1 MKKTEFEQ
9 SVKRIAAL
17 FLSLMLVMLMLQ
29 PLTAHAEE
37 RGQQVIRVAFPTQEG
52 MSFVGHSGKVTG
64 YNYDYLEKISEY
76 TGWKM
81 DYVLYASNDGNE
93 AVGSAITDLENGK
106 VELMGPLLKNPSTEE
121 QFEFPEHSYGTV
133 YTTLNALTS
142 SGLREQNLVN
152 LDVLRVGLWEQAV
165 TRNSEAIAYLE
176 AEKIPYEITYY
187 DSWDAQKQGLID
199 GDVDVITSVSLSPV
213 SNARIVAQFAPRPYY
228 FAAPKGETELIR
240 ELDETIEKID
250 QTEPKL
256 QDTLYDKYFRTVND
270 SFLMTENEAALLKKM
285 GTVQVLC
292 VDDDAPYTYQKDGQ
306 PAGML
311 VSILDDFAKE
321 TGVTMNYTFC
331 STREEAKQLVDS
343 RHFDMLIG
351 LQLTSGMCAE
361 YGFINSAPVL
371 ETATAYVQ
379 SPTGTGGKRIALV
392 KGLEEQIET
401 SEYDET
407 ILCEDEKSAIKAV
420 TSGKADLAA
429 GNRSVLDYYLYE
441 MGSTLVT
448 SVIPGQDQKIC
459 AAVSR
464 DCDTQ
469 FLAIL
474 NNYFYSLSEADLAAY
489 LSNGNEHSD
498 SFSPMAFVRRHPE
511 QATLFIL
518 VFAGTIAAVII
529 LLATRSAKQQAAM
542 QKEQAEMQE
551 QHNQQLRDALE
562 IAQDANAAKTT
573 FLSNMSHD
581 IRTPMNAVMGFA
593 MLLNREPGDP
603 VKVREYAR
611 KINAASNH
619 LLGLINDI
627 LDISKIESGKIALNQ
642 TVFSINE
649 LMESINVVIR
659 PQSGAKKQTFQINM
673 GNMEHELYVGDKV
686 RVNQILINLL
696 SNAIK
701 YTQMEGHITFTIE
714 DLGPTSKAVEKI
726 RFVVADDGY
735 GISEDFQKIIFDPF
749 TRAESTLVNKEV
761 GSGLGLAITKNIVE
775 LMGGTITVESKVGE
789 GSTFTVE
796 LPLRIPHEEQDDS
809 FWEKHSVARIL
820 VADDDPDVVAGI
832 RQMMEGSGVEI
843 ESASDGRT
851 ALEMVRKEYSEGREY
866 NTIILDWQ
874 MPVMNGLDAA
884 KEIRQIIPIDT
895 PVLFLT
901 SYDWS
906 SIETQALEIDI
917 DGFLSKPFTK
927 INLMEKLI
935 DVERFKSSVTRPDI
949 AIDLKGLHF
958 LAAED
963 NALNAE
969 ILVEILKHEGATC
982 DVAENGQIAVE
993 MFTHA
998 PAGTYDAV
1006 LMDIMMPVLNG
1017 YDATRAIRQSGHPEA
1032 MTIPIIAMTANAFV
1046 RDVQDAL
1053 DAGMNAHLAKPLD
1066 LDALKNT
1073 LGSCLNH

>member
-1 MKKTEFEQ
+1 MQKKAEFSIRQ
-9 SVKRIAAL
+9 FAAV
-17 FLSLMLVMLMLQ
+17 FLSIVMVLLLLQ
-29 PLTAHAEE
+29 PLTVHAEE
-37 RGQQVIRVAFPTQEG
+37 AEPNTIRVAFPSQEG
-52 MSFVGHSGKVTG
+52 MSFIGHSGKVTG

-81 DYVLYASNDGNE
+81 DYVLYASDDGNE
-93 AVGSAITDLENGK
+93 AVGSAIADLQSGN
-106 VELMGPLLKNPSTEE
+106 VELMGPLLKNAATEE
-121 QFEFPEHSYGTV
+121 MFEFPEHSYGTV

-142 SGLREQNLVN
+142 SGLREQNLIN
-152 LDVLRVGLWEQAV
+152 LDVLRVGLWEQAT
-165 TRNSEAIAYLE
+165 TRNSEVIAYLD

-187 DSWDAQKQGLID
+187 DSYDAQHQALLD
-199 GDVDVITSVSLSPV
+199 GEVDVMSSVSLSPIA
-213 SNARIVAQFAPRPYY
+213 NTRIVAQFVPRPYY
-228 FAAPKGETELIR
+228 FAAPKGRTDIAKT
-240 ELDETIEKID
+240 LDETIAKID

-256 QDTLYDKYFRTVND
+256 QDTLYDKYFRTVEG
-270 SFLMTENEAALLKKM
+270 SFLLTADETAALKAL
-285 GTVQVLC
+285 GTVRVLC
-292 VDDDAPYTYQKDGQ
+292 VDGDAPYAYKKDGQ

-311 VSILDDFAKE
+311 VSLLNDFAADAGI
-321 TGVTMNYTFC
+321 TVDYTFC
-331 STREEAKQLVDS
+331 ANRAEAEKMMQNQS
-343 RHFDMLIG
+343 FDLLIG
-351 LQLTSGMCAE
+351 LQLTSSSCAQ

-371 ETATAYVQ
+371 EPGIAYVQ
-379 SPTGTGGKRIALV
+379 APNGTGTGRIALV
-392 KGLEEQIET
+392 KGLEEQIDT
-401 SEYDET
+401 ADYDET
-407 ILCEDEKSAIKAV
+407 ILCDSEEDVIKAV

-429 GNRSVLDYYLYE
+429 GDRSVFEYYLYE
-441 MGSTLVT
+441 MGSELVT
-448 SVIPGQDQKIC
+448 SMIPGQNQKVC
-459 AAVSR
+459 VAVSR
-464 DCDTQ
+464 NSDTT
-469 FLAIL
+469 FLTVL
-474 NNYFYSLSEADLAAY
+474 NNYIYSLSEAELASY
-489 LSNGNEHSD
+489 LSIGNEHSD
-498 SFSPMAFVRRHPE
+498 SFSPLNFVRRHPV
-511 QATLFIL
+511 QAVLIIL
-518 VFAGTIAAVII
+518 VFAGIIALVII
-529 LLATRSAKQQAAM
+529 VLVTRSAKQQAKM

-551 QHNQQLRDALE
+551 LHNAQLKDALQ

-593 MLLNREPGDP
+593 MLLNREPNDP

-649 LMESINVVIR
+649 LLESINVVIR
-659 PQSGAKKQTFQINM
+659 PQSGAKKQEFKISM
-673 GNMEHELYVGDKV
+673 GEMKHELYVGDKV
-686 RVNQILINLL
+686 RINQILINLL

-701 YTQMEGHITFTIE
+701 YTPLEGHISFTIT
-714 DLGPTSKAVEKI
+714 DLGPTSTAVEKI
-726 RFVVADDGY
+726 RFEVTDDGY
-735 GISEDFQKIIFDPF
+735 GVSEDFQKIIFDPF
-749 TRAESTLVNKEV
+749 TRAESTTVNKEV
-761 GSGLGLAITKNIVE
+761 GSGLGLAITKNIVD
-775 LMGGTITVESKVGE
+775 LMGGTITLQSELGK

-809 FWEKHSVARIL
+809 FWEKHSVSRVL
-820 VADDDPDVVAGI
+820 VADDDPNVVEGI
-832 RQMMEGSGVEI
+832 RSMMEGSGVTI
-843 ESASDGRT
+843 ESAKDGQI
-851 ALEMVRKEYSEGREY
+851 ALDMVKKEYAENREY
-866 NTIILDWQ
+866 DTIILDWQ

-949 AIDLKGLHF
+949 KIELDGLHF

-969 ILVEILKHEGATC
+969 ILVEILKHEGASC
-982 DVAENGQIAVE
+982 EIAENGQIAVD
-993 MFTHA
+993 MFTSA
-998 PAGTYDAV
+998 PEGTYDAI
-1006 LMDIMMPVLNG
+1006 LMDVMMPVLNG
-1017 YDATRAIRQSGHPEA
+1017 YDATRLIRQSSHPEA

-1046 RDVQDAL
+1046 KDVQDAL

>member
-1 MKKTEFEQ
+1 MEKIRQKATG
-9 SVKRIAAL
+9 IAAV
-17 FLSLMLVMLMLQ
+17 FLSLVMVLLLAQ
-29 PLTAHAEE
+29 PMAAYAEE
-37 RGQQVIRVAFPTQEG
+37 PEQKTIRVAFPTQEG

-64 YNYDYLEKISEY
+64 YNYDYLEKIAEY
-76 TGWKM
+76 TGWQM

-93 AVGSAITDLENGK
+93 AVGSAITDLQNGN
-106 VELMGPLLKNPSTEE
+106 VDLMGPLLKNEATEE
-121 QFEFPEHSYGTV
+121 MFEFPEHSYGTV

-142 SGLREQNLVN
+142 SNLREQNLIN
-152 LDVLRVGLWEQAV
+152 LDVLRVGLWEQAT
-165 TRNSEAIAYLE
+165 TRNSEVIAYLD

-187 DSWDAQKQGLID
+187 DSADAQKQGLLN
-199 GDVDVITSVSLSPV
+199 GEVDVISSVSLSPV

-228 FAAPKGETELIR
+228 FAAPKGQTELVKT
-240 ELDETIEKID
+240 LDAAIDKIN

-256 QDTLYDKYFRTVND
+256 QDTLYDKFFKNVDD
-270 SFLMTENEAALLKKM
+270 SFLLTNEEATLLKEM
-285 GTVQVLC
+285 GTVKVLC
-292 VDDDAPYTYQKDGQ
+292 VDDEAPYSYQKDGQ

-311 VSILDDFAKE
+311 VSILDDFAEE
-321 TGVTMNYTFC
+321 TGVTMEYTFC
-331 STREEAKQLVDS
+331 QTRDEAKELLKEQ
-343 RHFDMLIG
+343 HFDLLIG
-351 LQLTSGMCAE
+351 LQLTSKMCAE
-361 YGFINSAPVL
+361 FGFINSAPVL
-371 ETATAYVQ
+371 ETAVSYVQ
-379 SPTGTGGKRIALV
+379 SPSGNGGKRIALV
-392 KGLEEQIET
+392 EGLEEQIET

-407 ILCEDEKSAIKAV
+407 ILCEDEKTAIQAV
-420 TSGKADLAA
+420 SSGKADLAA
-429 GNRSVLDYYLYE
+429 GNRSIIDYYLYE
-441 MGSTLVT
+441 LGSSLVT
-448 SVIPGQDQKIC
+448 SVIPGQSQNIC
-459 AAVSR
+459 VSIAR
-464 DCDTQ
+464 DSDTK
-469 FLAIL
+469 FLTAL
-474 NNYFYSLSEADLAAY
+474 NDYIYSLSEADLATY
-489 LSNGNEHSD
+489 LSIGNEHSD
-498 SFSPMAFVRRHPE
+498 SFSPITFMRRHPV
-511 QATLFIL
+511 QATLVVL
-518 VFAGTIAAVII
+518 VIAGVIALVII
-529 LLATRSAKQQAAM
+529 VLLTRSAKREAAM
-542 QKEQAEMQE
+542 QKEQAELQE
-551 QHNQQLRDALE
+551 KHNRQLKDALE

-593 MLLNREPGDP
+593 MLLNREPNDP

-611 KINAASNH
+611 KINAACNH

-627 LDISKIESGKIALNQ
+627 LDISKIESGRIALNQ

-649 LMESINVVIR
+649 LMESVNVVIR
-659 PQSGAKKQTFQINM
+659 PQAGAKKQAFQINM
-673 GNMEHELYVGDKV
+673 GKMEHELYVGDKV
-686 RVNQILINLL
+686 RINQILINLL

-701 YTQMEGHITFTIE
+701 YTPLEGHITFTIT
-714 DLGPTSKAVEKI
+714 DLGPTSSAAEKI
-726 RFVVADDGY
+726 RFEVKDDGY
-735 GISEDFQKIIFDPF
+735 GVSDEFKKIIFDPF
-749 TRAESTLVNKEV
+749 TRAENTLVNKEI

-775 LMGGTITVESKVGE
+775 LMGGTITLQSKLGE

-796 LPLRIPHEEQDDS
+796 VPLRIPHEEQDDS
-809 FWEKHSVARIL
+809 FWEKHSVSRVL
-820 VADDDPDVVAGI
+820 VADDDPDVVEGI
-832 RQMMEGSGVEI
+832 RAMMAGSGVEI
-843 ESASDGRT
+843 DTATDGKT
-851 ALEMVRKEYSEGREY
+851 ALELVQKEYKENREY

-884 KEIRQIIPIDT
+884 REIRKIIPIDT

-935 DVERFKSSVTRPDI
+935 DVERFKSSVTSPDI
-949 AIDLKGLHF
+949 MIDLKGLHF

-993 MFTHA
+993 MFTSA
-998 PAGTYDAV
+998 PEGTYDAI

-1017 YDATRAIRQSGHPEA
+1017 YDATRLIRQSGHPEA

-1046 RDVQDAL
+1046 KDVQDAL
-1053 DAGMNAHLAKPLD
+1053 DSGMNAHLAKPLD